1 MSETAM
7 LKTARILSDIVY
19 GIGAAIVITLF
30 GITLFG
36 SDQPAN
42 PDAMIPASP
51 KELAFI
57 WLAIGTILMLP
68 ACMAVYKFNVIKNS
82 PNRKRKFVLIF
93 LPGFICSTCA
103 LIIIGRVI
111 FVVIDWLVH

>member
-68 ACMAVYKFNVIKNS
+68 ACMAVYKFNAIKQ
-82 PNRKRKFVLIF
+82 PQQEAEICPY
-93 LPGFICSTCA
+93 LPAGLYLQYMCA
-103 LIIIGRVI
+103 NYYRPGDFRG
-111 FVVIDWLVH
+111 D